1 MDGMGYERS
10 DRGDANSPKMSVI
23 KPTQSRMGNMN
34 QSDVIFSPEEM
45 LREDSV

>member
-10 DRGDANSPKMSVI
+10 DRGDGNSPKVSVI
-23 KPTQSRMGNMN
+23 KARERVGNNMN